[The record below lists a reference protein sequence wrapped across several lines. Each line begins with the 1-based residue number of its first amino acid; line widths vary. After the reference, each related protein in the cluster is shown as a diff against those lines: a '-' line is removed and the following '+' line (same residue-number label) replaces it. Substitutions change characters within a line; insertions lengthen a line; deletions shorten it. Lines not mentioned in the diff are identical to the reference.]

1 MKFKTNKLSLNLVLA
16 SSLLA
21 ASIPAFAVT
30 GDTDQPIHIE
40 SDQQSLDM
48 QGNVVTFTGN
58 VIVTRGTIKINA
70 DKVVVTR
77 PGGEQ
82 GKEVID
88 GYGKPATF
96 YQMQDNGKPVE
107 GHASQMHYELA
118 KDFVVLTGN
127 AYLQQVDSNIKGDKI
142 TYGERAENAGFQRQ
156 RQARNNR
163 SGAVAAAGQ
172 NNKGQTPAQ
181 KKGN

>member
-1 MKFKTNKLSLNLVLA
+1 M
-16 SSLLA
+16 
-21 ASIPAFAVT
+21 
-30 GDTDQPIHIE
+30 
-40 SDQQSLDM
+40 
-48 QGNVVTFTGN
+48 
-58 VIVTRGTIKINA
+58 
-70 DKVVVTR
+70 VVTR

-172 NNKGQTPAQ
+172 KQQRPDPGTEE
-181 KKGN
+181 G